1 MASFIMMGA
10 EITQRCSAIA
20 FHGALTVGIITLLT
34 ACHTPPPPDSTLA
47 RDLVRDARQWRQDE
61 GLAEARDQ
69 LAEALMKLDSDQ
81 GRLERR
87 MWATN
92 ADKALVF
99 PDSLATV
106 SRERRASTGVYLV
119 LGYQTRSR
127 RSEKVIRHAADYLI
141 REGWNAHL
149 VPVPDRG
156 TCEQDALAIQDF
168 LRRELPKVDR
178 AILIGFSKGGGDWMH
193 WFAHHAE
200 ELPAA
205 ERQKLR
211 LFMTFAGALR
221 GSSLARWLMD
231 DRDPLALLLRNGMV
245 FGEGRETYDTSLRDL
260 HSVAADPWLEHAM
273 PQLKTVAPRLQSV
286 SMVALGGSKSG
297 GPSRDFRFTTVGGIA
312 LRRQPWS
319 GPTDGV
325 VESAAEVLPVSSGVP
340 QQVIRVYGAHGII
353 GGRYA
358 NGAEVTPGYRPGR
371 GEYWRG
377 SEPLMDDLIRA
388 LPKKLAGF

>member
-1 MASFIMMGA
+1 MMVEA
-10 EITQRCSAIA
+10 ESVQNCKAAVVRGVPAVVVAMILA
-20 FHGALTVGIITLLT
+20 
-34 ACHTPPPPDSTLA
+34 ACHTPPPPDAALE

-61 GLAEARDQ
+61 GLVEARDQ
-69 LAEALMKLDSDQ
+69 LAEALMKLDADH
-81 GRLERR
+81 GRLEQR

-92 ADKALVF
+92 ADKTLVF

-106 SRERRASTGVYLV
+106 SRARRSRTGVYLV

-156 TCEQDALAIQDF
+156 TCEQDALAIQTF
-168 LRRELPKVDR
+168 LKQELPKVDR

-193 WFAHHAE
+193 WFANHAE
-200 ELPAA
+200 QLPATQ
-205 ERQKLR
+205 RQKLR
-211 LFMTFAGALR
+211 LLMTFAGALR

-231 DRDPLALLLRNGMV
+231 DSDPLARLLRNGMV
-245 FGEGRETYDTSLRDL
+245 FGEGEETHDTSLKDL
-260 HSVAADPWLEHAM
+260 HSVAADPWIEDAM
-273 PQLKTVAPRLQSV
+273 PRFKTVAPQLQSV
-286 SMVALGGSKSG
+286 SMVALGGSKNG
-297 GPSRDFRFTTVGGIA
+297 GPSRDFRFATVGGIA

-325 VESAAEVLPVSSGVP
+325 VESAAEVLPSSAGVP
-340 QQVIRVYGAHGII
+340 QQIIRVYGAHGII

-377 SEPLMDDLIRA
+377 SEPLMDELIRA